1 MENQTEDQK
10 TKEFIQAQK
19 EQIIQTLKLQNLDK
33 EGAKK
38 FLTFAKD
45 MLIQNS
51 EFGITAEMT
60 ESLKTEWSTIEEEIL
75 KDYN

>member
-1 MENQTEDQK
+1 MENQSEETR
-10 TKEFIQAQK
+10 EFIQAQK
-19 EQIIQTLKLQNLDK
+19 NQIIQTLKLQNLDK
-33 EGAKK
+33 EGAKQ

-51 EFGITAEMT
+51 DVSGITPEMT
-60 ESLKTEWSTIEEEIL
+60 ESLKTEWAGIEEEIL